1 MSPKPVIRELTIKG
15 KIYSAVEQ
23 YPAGSSSPRL
33 YRAFCNE
40 NPNKYVAI
48 RLRYRRDVSE
58 RKLTAIKELGEK
70 FGTSHGALPKIIAY
84 AQDERYEYLVT
95 KWVDGYP
102 LSRYTNTSQPGK
114 PYFVPDWSR
123 QMAISLIEGLRDLHS
138 NHLYH
143 GDIKPDNLVVVV
155 QARNKPPK
163 LRLID
168 FGSAWMGQRTK
179 EQIQVATPGYAA
191 PEQLNPDVGLTDHRA
206 DQFSFSVVLF
216 EMLTGVL
223 PYEGLGGQV
232 TRSVKFTSPS
242 AINPDVWASLD
253 RVLEKGLK
261 YRPGER
267 FETTPTW
274 LNALM
279 SCTPPDSW
287 KPPTVN
293 EKAEVDS
300 WLVRLLSNTLNRLK
314 KGK

>member
-1 MSPKPVIRELTIKG
+1 MRPRRVIRELPVKG
-15 KIYSAVEQ
+15 KSYSVVEQ
-23 YPAGSSSPRL
+23 YPPGSSSPRL
-33 YRAFCNE
+33 YKAFCND
-40 NPNKYVAI
+40 NPNKFVAI

-84 AQDERYEYLVT
+84 DRDERYEYLVT
-95 KWVDGYP
+95 KWVEGYP
-102 LSRYTNTSQPGK
+102 LSRYTNMSQPGK

-123 QMAISLIEGLRDLHS
+123 QMAISLVEGLRDLHA
-138 NHLYH
+138 NYLYH

-163 LRLID
+163 IKLID

-191 PEQLNPDVGLTDHRA
+191 PEQLNPDIGLTDHRA

-242 AINPDVWASLD
+242 SINSDVWTSLD
-253 RVLEKGLK
+253 RILEKGLK
-261 YRPGER
+261 YYPNER

-274 LNALM
+274 LNALQ
-279 SCTPPDSW
+279 SCTPPDLW
-287 KPPTVN
+287 KPDSPNN
-293 EKAEVDS
+293 EPEVDS
-300 WLVRLLSNTLNRLK
+300 WLIRLVRNLLNRLTK
-314 KGK
+314 AK